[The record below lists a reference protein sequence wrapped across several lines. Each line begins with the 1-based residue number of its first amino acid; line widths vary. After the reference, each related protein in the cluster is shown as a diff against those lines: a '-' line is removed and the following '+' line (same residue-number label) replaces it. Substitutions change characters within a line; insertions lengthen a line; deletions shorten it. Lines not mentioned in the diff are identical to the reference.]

1 MENVGAQGQQADRRF
16 VLCASLAAL
25 AGAILL
31 LLFSR
36 AEQLEDR
43 AYDYCFKAA
52 HFFSTREKSAPQIGL
67 VAIDDRSVDPDYSP
81 YSSKYGDD
89 GWRTRDL
96 WDLHLK
102 QMGEIYLPKV
112 LAYDIL
118 FNPVSSNDVKDQK
131 NVEVMRS
138 LETNGNK
145 EFLNTLIDFDDARSQ
160 GLPAP
165 RALFAYYFPDNIEGD
180 AHLLAVE
187 QAKQKYWFKKLE
199 RFRLPP
205 GSIAPGGKNQIFH
218 SVRLPM
224 DEILSA
230 PSYYLGAI
238 NIISDADGIYRR
250 APMIYGY
257 QPPGSLEVCYV
268 PGFALE
274 AFLLW
279 LDIEP
284 QDLKSPGSG
293 LPCLTAQPN
302 GDLKIRTKQGEWTMP
317 IDDQFRMTIVPR
329 FKFQSVASTLPEP
342 KPVEGPDSKITITPE
357 LFQRSFADLLQ
368 YGTVKAQADQVAPET
383 NGKIL
388 VVGVAYTGGA
398 DLGDFPL
405 ERGAPKALMHL
416 NILNNILQNDH
427 VEKISFFV
435 KALICAALAAIMAW
449 LYTWAPIRLA
459 GLWSI
464 ALIICYPVVVAV
476 ALISRNI
483 ELPLIAPSFVSMFC
497 YGVNTYHIYQLT
509 RRSREAM
516 RRLFSSVTSP
526 RVLRLL
532 EENPAAFYEHRKTSA
547 TMLFSDVEGF
557 TSLSEKLDP
566 GYLAALMNRYL
577 SPMTE
582 VIVRH
587 DGYLVQYTGDGIM
600 AVWGMPLPDA
610 EHEYKAC
617 VAALEHIQAAEAL
630 LETLPDGK
638 PYRFRV
644 RIGVNTGTVS
654 AGNMGSAQKLQYTVI
669 GDDVNLTA
677 RLEPTNKDYGT
688 QIILGPKTFEA
699 AKDRIWARKLDKII
713 VKGKKEAVLIYEL
726 LGLTKAPAPGEWLAA
741 YEEGMECLW
750 HRQWDEAEHLF
761 DKAIRLRGGDSPSEL
776 QLQRIR
782 HYRKNPPAANWQG
795 EFTRL
800 AKD

>member
-1 MENVGAQGQQADRRF
+1 
-16 VLCASLAAL
+16 
-25 AGAILL
+25 
-31 LLFSR
+31 
-36 AEQLEDR
+36 
-43 AYDYCFKAA
+43 
-52 HFFSTREKSAPQIGL
+52 
-67 VAIDDRSVDPDYSP
+67 
-81 YSSKYGDD
+81 
-89 GWRTRDL
+89 
-96 WDLHLK
+96 
-102 QMGEIYLPKV
+102 
-112 LAYDIL
+112 
-118 FNPVSSNDVKDQK
+118 
-131 NVEVMRS
+131 
-138 LETNGNK
+138 
-145 EFLNTLIDFDDARSQ
+145 
-160 GLPAP
+160 
-165 RALFAYYFPDNIEGD
+165 
-180 AHLLAVE
+180 
-187 QAKQKYWFKKLE
+187 
-199 RFRLPP
+199 
-205 GSIAPGGKNQIFH
+205 
-218 SVRLPM
+218 
-224 DEILSA
+224 
-230 PSYYLGAI
+230 
-238 NIISDADGIYRR
+238 
-250 APMIYGY
+250 
-257 QPPGSLEVCYV
+257 
-268 PGFALE
+268 
-274 AFLLW
+274 
-279 LDIEP
+279 
-284 QDLKSPGSG
+284 
-293 LPCLTAQPN
+293 
-302 GDLKIRTKQGEWTMP
+302 
-317 IDDQFRMTIVPR
+317 
-329 FKFQSVASTLPEP
+329 
-342 KPVEGPDSKITITPE
+342 
-357 LFQRSFADLLQ
+357 
-368 YGTVKAQADQVAPET
+368 
-383 NGKIL
+383 
-388 VVGVAYTGGA
+388 
-398 DLGDFPL
+398 
-405 ERGAPKALMHL
+405 
-416 NILNNILQNDH
+416 
-427 VEKISFFV
+427 
-435 KALICAALAAIMAW
+435 
-449 LYTWAPIRLA
+449 
-459 GLWSI
+459 
-464 ALIICYPVVVAV
+464 
-476 ALISRNI
+476 
-483 ELPLIAPSFVSMFC
+483 
-497 YGVNTYHIYQLT
+497 
-509 RRSREAM
+509 M